1 MDTNLDA
8 GRFMA
13 SFTDAHLTFAL
24 PFFVVL
30 AVTIQ
35 FILQMNRMIGANA
48 LSHETSCIRVVTVTG
63 KWVSLIMAPSESR
76 PMTDNTES
84 LILEHLRAIRGKID
98 VMADDIGNIKMRLSA
113 VESHVAN
120 LTAIF
125 NSRLDT
131 LEKRIERIERGLDLS
146 STPH

>member
-1 MDTNLDA
+1 
-8 GRFMA
+8 
-13 SFTDAHLTFAL
+13 
-24 PFFVVL
+24 
-30 AVTIQ
+30 
-35 FILQMNRMIGANA
+35 
-48 LSHETSCIRVVTVTG
+48 
-63 KWVSLIMAPSESR
+63 
-76 PMTDNTES
+76 MTDNTES

-113 VESHVAN
+113 VESQVAN

-131 LEKRIERIERGLDLS
+131 LEKRIERIERRLDLS